1 MPVVALGSVAPMT
14 GDNFSGS
21 GSRRPPG
28 AYTPAAMFSLRIPV
42 GALALALAAGCGGGA
57 RQLARPPVYNPPGQ
71 SKCSIHKSSDHPL
84 VVEWPSSDRA
94 ELEARAKHGLVVVH
108 YSGCEMQLL
117 PQCHVA
123 DSSYR
128 YTPTTRKLEK
138 VVITDDDELYA
149 NLPVGAAKL
158 EGTLKKAGRL
168 VVAMHVVG
176 RFDAA
181 NPGKMKLEGLCQ
193 GATHV
198 VTGLTAGAF
207 DFYAGAKGEAGGGI
221 GVAGVGAGAKTA
233 EGRETL
239 NRDGDAA
246 ACASSSSSDTA
257 PPEDCGALLRV
268 EVTPLSALDGLER
281 PADSTGIGAE
291 PAMAEVTTRQPL
303 IQPGDG
309 IVRVHMESPDPN
321 VELRGFGVQK
331 LVAAGTGFRSTGAST
346 ILCRPPCDT
355 YVDARVGQSL
365 YVAGPDIPD
374 SRAFQLY
381 DRKGD
386 VNLDVR
392 PGNRTLSSLAI
403 TGYTVGVLAVIAGAS
418 TAVTGL
424 VVHDNANTQKDIDS
438 GRNLEKWGLVTLGGG
453 AVFIGAGV
461 AFDLTGKTKVK
472 LTSPATQTASA
483 R

>member
-1 MPVVALGSVAPMT
+1 M
-14 GDNFSGS
+14 
-21 GSRRPPG
+21 
-28 AYTPAAMFSLRIPV
+28 PV
-42 GALALALAAGCGGGA
+42 GAVALLLLTGCGGGA
-57 RQLARPPVYNPPGQ
+57 RQLAQPPVYNPPGQ
-71 SKCSIHKSSDHPL
+71 SKCTVHKSSDHPL

-94 ELEARAKHGLVVVH
+94 ELEADAKHGLVVVH

-123 DSSYR
+123 DSGYR
-128 YTPTTRKLEK
+128 YTPTTRKLEQ
-138 VVITDDDELYA
+138 VVITDEDELYA

-158 EGTLKKAGRL
+158 EGTLKKKGRL

-207 DFYAGAKGEAGGGI
+207 DFYAGAKGEAGGGLGI
-221 GVAGVGAGAKTA
+221 AGVGAGAKTA
-233 EGRETL
+233 AGRETL
-239 NRDGDAA
+239 NRDGDAT

-281 PADSTGIGAE
+281 TADTKAPGESRAL
-291 PAMAEVTTRQPL
+291 ADVTTLTPPL

-309 IVRVHMESPDPN
+309 IVRVHMDSPDPS
-321 VELRGFGVQK
+321 VELRGIGVQK
-331 LVAAGTGFRSTGAST
+331 LVSQGTGFRSTGMST
-346 ILCRPPCDT
+346 ILCRPPCDS

-374 SRAFQLY
+374 SRSFQLY

-386 VNLDVR
+386 VKLDVR
-392 PGNRTLSSLAI
+392 PGNRTLSTLAAIGYTIGSLA
-403 TGYTVGVLAVIAGAS
+403 VLGGLS
-418 TAVTGL
+418 TATTGL
-424 VVHDNANTQKDIDS
+424 VVHDNAHTQKDLDN
-438 GRNLEKWGLVTLGGG
+438 GGALEKWGLITLGGG
-453 AVFIGAGV
+453 AAFIGAGV
-461 AFDLTGKTKVK
+461 AFDLTGKTKVT
-472 LTSPATQTASA
+472 LTSPAAQTASV